1 MPDRPTPSHLFSIG
15 ARREEDKGSPRA
27 KSPESETDSA
37 PEARK
42 VFASGA
48 PHARIGRIPECNTA
62 ESGISPQE
70 KFALAAQH

>member
-1 MPDRPTPSHLFSIG
+1 VPDRPTPSHLFSIG

-42 VFASGA
+42 VFASGRRMRVSVVFQNVIQRN
-48 PHARIGRIPECNTA
+48 PGSLRRKN
-62 ESGISPQE
+62 
-70 KFALAAQH
+70 LR